1 MALCSYTDVETIV
14 QIDLSSSL
22 QTSLTNS
29 IIPFADSTIKTYVGY
44 DIEAANQTE
53 VLFGDNNR
61 EISLKHL
68 PVNSIT
74 SITEDGNTL
83 TEGNEEDFVFHP
95 NGRVERVLSR
105 WSGAKPRNITVV
117 YNAGYSPIPDD
128 IRFTSARISARMV
141 LSALNLGSQ
150 AKAGAVDTHL
160 ADSTNGADMS
170 IVLQERIGDLTVQFA
185 DPLAYFDGELLK
197 QSDKLLLSPYK
208 KQVLV

>member
-1 MALCSYTDVETIV
+1 MALCSFSDVEAIV
-14 QIDLSSSL
+14 GIDFSSTV
-22 QTSLTNS
+22 QTSITNNF
-29 IIPFADSTIKTYVGY
+29 IPYSDKIIKTYVGY
-44 DIEAANQTE
+44 EIEQTNHTE
-53 VLFGDNNR
+53 VLFGNNLR
-61 EISLKHL
+61 ELSLVNL

-83 TEGNEEDFVFHP
+83 TEGNAEDFVVHP
-95 NGRVERVLSR
+95 NGRLERVGIR
-105 WSGAKPRNITVV
+105 WSGGKPRNITIV
-117 YNAGYSPIPDD
+117 YNAGYATIPED

-170 IVLQERIGDLTVQFA
+170 VVLQERIGDLTVQFA
-185 DPLAYFDGELLK
+185 DPLAYFDGDLLK
-197 QSDKLLLSPYK
+197 ESDKLLLSPYK

>member
-1 MALCSYTDVETIV
+1 MALCSFSDVEAIV
-14 QIDLSSSL
+14 GIDFSSTV
-22 QTSLTNS
+22 QTSITNNF
-29 IIPFADSTIKTYVGY
+29 IPYSDKIIKTYIGY
-44 DIEAANQTE
+44 EIEQTNHTE
-53 VLFGDNNR
+53 ILFGNNMR
-61 EISLKHL
+61 ELSLKNL

-74 SITEDGNTL
+74 SVVEDGNTL
-83 TEGNEEDFVFHP
+83 TEGNDEEFVVHP
-95 NGRVERVLSR
+95 NGRLERVLGR
-105 WSGAKPRNITVV
+105 WSGSKPRNITVV
-117 YNAGYSPIPDD
+117 YNAGYSTIPDD

-185 DPLAYFDGELLK
+185 DPLLYFDGDLLK

>member
-1 MALCSYTDVETIV
+1 MALCSFSDVEAIV
-14 QIDLSSSL
+14 GIDFSSTV
-22 QTSLTNS
+22 QTSITNNF
-29 IIPFADSTIKTYVGY
+29 IPYSDKVIKTYIGY
-44 DIEAANQTE
+44 EIEQTNHTE
-53 VLFGDNNR
+53 VLFGDNMR
-61 EISLKHL
+61 ELSLINL

-74 SITEDGNTL
+74 SIVEDGQTL
-83 TEGNEEDFVFHP
+83 TEGNENDFVVHP
-95 NGRVERVLSR
+95 NGRLERVLSR
-105 WSGAKPRNITVV
+105 WSGSKPRNITVV
-117 YNAGYSPIPDD
+117 YNAGYATIPED

-197 QSDKLLLSPYK
+197 ESDKYLLAPYK